1 MARLISCL
9 THRLSHCP
17 GALLVEGSRS
27 VGTPF
32 ITLVLT
38 LPAYA
43 ESSIDKKGVR
53 HSSPLTIKTE
63 IVGLRFERT
72 SMLPVP
78 VLAGIIER
86 CQRP

>member
-1 MARLISCL
+1 MNDLECSNVLLTLI
-9 THRLSHCP
+9 
-17 GALLVEGSRS
+17 
-27 VGTPF
+27 
-32 ITLVLT
+32 LT
-38 LPAYA
+38 LPAYT
-43 ESSIDKKGVR
+43 ESSSDKQGVG
-53 HSSPLTIKTE
+53 HASPLTIKTE